1 MKDIDRNINA
11 QLYAT
16 SLFVTE
22 NKNFIMSG
30 IGLSLDDYKKTRI
43 HAYNY
48 RVNNSYNRVIVDSY
62 EVEAGI
68 YLIRH
73 RFNYIENATGYSHFD
88 IRITKN
94 PEFGNYGYLVASPQ
108 SNTSQFADNFII
120 IGTDKKITIDV
131 IATPLT
137 VPILIDSNIG
147 YYKLERN
154 S

>member
-1 MKDIDRNINA
+1 MKDIDRNINV
-11 QLYAT
+11 QLYENA
-16 SLFVTE
+16 LFVKQ
-22 NKNFIMSG
+22 NKNFITSA
-30 IGLSLDDYKKTRI
+30 IGLPLDDYKKTRI
-43 HAYNY
+43 HAFNY
-48 RVNNSYNRVIVDSY
+48 KVNNSYSRTIVDSY

-94 PEFGNYGYLVASPQ
+94 PEFGNYGYIVSSPQ
-108 SNTSQFADNFII
+108 SSTSQFADNFII
-120 IGTDKKITIDV
+120 IGTDKKIIIDV

-137 VPILIDSNIG
+137 VPVVIDSNIG
-147 YYKLERN
+147 YYKLEKD